1 MTLDD
6 FRARRNALVARLGSA
21 QADAI
26 MGPGDIEQQFENVR
40 AVADQA
46 ETLAG
51 RVYHARLAHQ
61 GAAAEASAVR
71 RETDWRP
78 ERSIFVETAGQVA
91 TRRDVAESELQ
102 WLQQRLAGLV
112 FAAHDT
118 GLWDLSD
125 KVRNALEAGSLT
137 AVLEIGGR
145 TKHLK

>member
-1 MTLDD
+1 MTVDD
-6 FRARRNALVARLGSA
+6 FRAHRRDLVARLGTERASA
-21 QADAI
+21 I
-26 MGPGDIEQQFENVR
+26 LGPGSVEQQFETVR

-51 RVYHARLAHQ
+51 LIFHARLAHQ

>member
-26 MGPGDIEQQFENVR
+26 MGPGSVEQQYENVR
-40 AVADQA
+40 AVAEQA

-112 FAAHDT
+112 SIADGS
-118 GLWDLSD
+118 GLWAPSRM
-125 KVRNALEAGSLT
+125 VRDALL
-137 AVLEIGGR
+137 
-145 TKHLK
+145 

>member
-1 MTLDD
+1 
-6 FRARRNALVARLGSA
+6 
-21 QADAI
+21 
-26 MGPGDIEQQFENVR
+26 
-40 AVADQA
+40 
-46 ETLAG
+46 
-51 RVYHARLAHQ
+51 
-61 GAAAEASAVR
+61 
-71 RETDWRP
+71 
-78 ERSIFVETAGQVA
+78 VA

-102 WLQQRLAGLV
+102 WLQQRLAALV